1 MSDKPKYL
9 KQFRPHWHGV
19 MQTLIKRF
27 RQLPET
33 IQIKSLKKI
42 LDFAD
47 NGQETIIEQ
56 TKENKIIQSP
66 KSFRIKTL
74 DDLIEVCQIDVEV
87 WDVDRYVI
95 NKWEVGSQVDGQ
107 IIVEPLFQVKAWLK
121 KNQQVSEMNRLRIEM
136 TKELKSFAFKYPL
149 MSYEKFDKG
158 QLLEI
163 NIFDLHFGKLCWGL
177 ETGDNYDTKI
187 ARKRFLNA
195 ILAIISRVEG
205 YDIKRI
211 VFPIGNDFFNSD
223 NSRNTTTNLTPQDE
237 DLRWQ
242 KTYKAGRK
250 LLIEGIDMLQTIA
263 PVDVVV
269 VQGNHDFERSFYV
282 GDAMECWYNN
292 NKNVS
297 VNNNA
302 NPRKHYKFGECL
314 ITYTHGN
321 NEKVSDLPLLVA
333 SEVPEL
339 WSKTKY
345 REIHVGHLH
354 HKKEIKF
361 LATQENKGITIRYM
375 RSLSGTDAWHNLKG
389 YKGGIQACEAFIWD
403 ENEGLICQFSHN
415 L

>member
-1 MSDKPKYL
+1 LSDKPKYL

-195 ILAIISRVEG
+195 ISAIISRVEG